1 MNSSTRL
8 EAGSTAS
15 GRFRFLEASM
25 WPEFRNCVCGVCLD
39 AAILFSYKDFNIENV
54 VQYFTV

>member
-15 GRFRFLEASM
+15 GRFRFLEAGM
-25 WPEFRNCVCGVCLD
+25 WPESRNCVFGLCLD
-39 AAILFSYKDFNIENV
+39 IAILFPYKNFNIENV